1 MYILYLFYFKFYYL
15 RKKKLDILYNLK
27 LLFCYCSYVNYSN
40 IAAKI
45 VRRVLKP
52 ELQDSAAK
60 RDETHIKFT
69 PWVKGKPSSKKFNFL
84 YLSIFKI
91 CF

>member
-1 MYILYLFYFKFYYL
+1 MNWNI
-15 RKKKLDILYNLK
+15 ICNS
-27 LLFCYCSYVNYSN
+27 SYVNYSN

-69 PWVKGKPSSKKFNFL
+69 PWIKGKPSSKKFNFKL
-84 YLSIFKI
+84 LNNLKEIFD
-91 CF
+91 